1 MNKIQLKE
9 LLNRHK
15 HWVQA
20 TENYVPIKN
29 ILDLSPLEVDNIED
43 AFLKVLQTQFSDNAS
58 DIYDW
63 FETDLAGNSNI
74 SYDELW
80 DLIENKEIKN

>member
-9 LLNRHK
+9 FLDRHK
-15 HWVQA
+15 HWVQT
-20 TENYVPIKN
+20 TEGYVRYKDIMYLN
-29 ILDLSPLEVDNIED
+29 PLEVNNIED
-43 AFLKVLQTQFSDNAS
+43 AFLKVLQTQFPDKAP

-63 FETDLAGNSNI
+63 FETDLAENPNI

-80 DLIENKEIKN
+80 DLIENKETKS